1 VPQVRGEDEM
11 KYYNDN
17 GEPAGSWVQILTAI
31 MILALLVYL
40 TVMSIAQAREIQ
52 RQKSIIFQI
61 NRDYERIKERFGIWP
76 HEDFE

>member
-1 VPQVRGEDEM
+1 M

-31 MILALLVYL
+31 VILALLVYL
-40 TVMSIAQAREIQ
+40 SVMSVAQAKEIQ
-52 RQKSIIFQI
+52 RQKKVIFQI
-61 NRDYERIKERFGIWP
+61 NRDYERIKDRFGIWP

>member
-1 VPQVRGEDEM
+1 M

-31 MILALLVYL
+31 VILALLVYL
-40 TVMSIAQAREIQ
+40 SVMSVAQAKEIQ
-52 RQKSIIFQI
+52 RQKNVIFQI
-61 NRDYERIKERFGIWP
+61 NRDYERIKDRFGIWP